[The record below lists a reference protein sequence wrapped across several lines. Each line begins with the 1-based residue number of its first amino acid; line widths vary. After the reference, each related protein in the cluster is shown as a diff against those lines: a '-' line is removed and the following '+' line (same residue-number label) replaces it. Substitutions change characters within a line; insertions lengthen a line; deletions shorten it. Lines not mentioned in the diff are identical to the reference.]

1 MCGRFSLTTAI
12 DRLLPRLQGQLP
24 PQLAEHYAP
33 RPLIRPGEPLLI
45 QRQQQGR
52 LEVSFAVW
60 GLLPA
65 WVKDPAGAPRPIN
78 ARSETVAEKASFRG
92 PWRHHRCLIP
102 ADAFFEKG
110 QRIAR
115 RDRAPFWLAGLWERW
130 LGADGSQLDSCC
142 ILTTRPNAL
151 IAPIHERMP
160 VLIPDGLEEAWL
172 APVHGAELRAL
183 EPLLEPWDPAGWLLE
198 PITSPITP
206 QSPPDT
212 AGAAKAPA
220 AGPAAVDRQQLSLS
234 LESP

>member
-1 MCGRFSLTTAI
+1 MCGRYSLTTAI
-12 DRLLPRLQGQLP
+12 DQLLPRLQGELP

-52 LEVSFAVW
+52 LEVSFVVW

-65 WVKDPAGAPRPIN
+65 WLKDPAGARRPIN

-130 LGADGSQLDSCC
+130 LGADGSQLDTCC
-142 ILTTRPNAL
+142 VLTTRPNAL

-160 VLIPDGLEEAWL
+160 VLIPDGLEVAWL
-172 APVHGAELRAL
+172 APVHGPELRAL
-183 EPLLEPWDPAGWLLE
+183 EPLLEPWDPAGWQME
-198 PITSPITP
+198 PIAATP
-206 QSPPDT
+206 
-212 AGAAKAPA
+212 AAAKPPSAR
-220 AGPAAVDRQQLSLS
+220 PAAVDSPQLSLS
-234 LESP
+234 LEPP

>member
-12 DRLLPRLQGQLP
+12 DRLLPRLQGELP

-65 WVKDPAGAPRPIN
+65 WVKDPADPRRPANRPIH

-92 PWRHHRCLIP
+92 AWRHHRCLIP

-115 RDRAPFWLAGLWERW
+115 HDRAPFWLAGLWERW

-160 VLIPDGLEEAWL
+160 VLIPDGLEAAWL
-172 APVHGAELRAL
+172 APAHGAELRAL
-183 EPLLEPWDPAGWLLE
+183 EPLLQPWDPGGWSIE
-198 PITSPITP
+198 PIAASPSAT
-206 QSPPDT
+206 QSP
-212 AGAAKAPA
+212 APR
-220 AGPAAVDRQQLSLS
+220 PAAVDRQQLSLS
-234 LESP
+234 LEPP

>member
-12 DRLLPRLQGQLP
+12 DQLLPRLQGPLP

-45 QRQQQGR
+45 QRQQQGQ
-52 LEVSFAVW
+52 LEVAFALW

-65 WVKDPAGAPRPIN
+65 WVKDPADPRPSAQRSLQRPIN

-102 ADAFFEKG
+102 ADAFHEKG
-110 QRIAR
+110 QRIGR
-115 RDRAPFWLAGLWERW
+115 GDGAPFWLGGLWERW
-130 LGADGSQLDSCC
+130 LGADGSQLDTCC

-151 IAPIHERMP
+151 VAPIHTRMP
-160 VLIPDGLEEAWL
+160 VMIPEGLEQAWL

-183 EPLLEPWDPAGWLLE
+183 EPLMEPWDPTGWLAEPLE
-198 PITSPITP
+198 PSRPATP
-206 QSPPDT
+206 WM
-212 AGAAKAPA
+212 
-220 AGPAAVDRQQLSLS
+220 DRLQLSLD
-234 LESP
+234 LP

>member
-12 DRLLPRLQGQLP
+12 DRLLPRLQGELP

-45 QRQQQGR
+45 QRQQLGR
-52 LEVSFAVW
+52 PEVAFALW

-65 WVKDPAGAPRPIN
+65 WVKDPQGAHRPIN

-110 QRIAR
+110 HRLAR
-115 RDRAPFWLAGLWERW
+115 RDGAPFWLGGLWERW

-142 ILTTRPNAL
+142 ILTTGPNGL
-151 IAPIHERMP
+151 IAPLHDRMP
-160 VLIPDGLEEAWL
+160 VLIPDGLEAAWL

-183 EPLLEPWDPAGWLLE
+183 EPLLAPWDPGGWL
-198 PITSPITP
+198 
-206 QSPPDT
+206 
-212 AGAAKAPA
+212 AKPL
-220 AGPAAVDRQQLSLS
+220 GRSQLSLD
-234 LESP
+234 LP

>member
-12 DRLLPRLQGQLP
+12 DQLLPRLQGQLP

-65 WVKDPAGAPRPIN
+65 WVKDPAGARRPIN

-115 RDRAPFWLAGLWERW
+115 RDQAPFWLAGLWERW
-130 LGADGSQLDSCC
+130 LGADGSQLDTCC

-151 IAPIHERMP
+151 IAPVHARMP
-160 VLIPDGLEEAWL
+160 VLIPDGLERPWL

-183 EPLLEPWDPAGWLLE
+183 EPLLEPWDPAGWQME
-198 PITSPITP
+198 PI
-206 QSPPDT
+206 
-212 AGAAKAPA
+212 AAIPA
-220 AGPAAVDRQQLSLS
+220 AAQSSSARPAAVDSPQLSLS
-234 LESP
+234 LEPP

>member
-12 DRLLPRLQGQLP
+12 DQLLPRLQGELP

-45 QRQQQGR
+45 QRHQQGR

-65 WVKDPAGAPRPIN
+65 WLKDPAGARRPIN
-78 ARSETVAEKASFRG
+78 ARAETVAEKASFRG

-130 LGADGSQLDSCC
+130 LGADGSQLDTCC
-142 ILTTRPNAL
+142 VLTTRPNAL

-160 VLIPDGLEEAWL
+160 VLIPAGLERPWL

-183 EPLLEPWDPAGWLLE
+183 EPLLEPWDPAGWQME
-198 PITSPITP
+198 PIAATP
-206 QSPPDT
+206 
-212 AGAAKAPA
+212 AAAKPPSAR
-220 AGPAAVDRQQLSLS
+220 PAAVDSPQLSLS
-234 LESP
+234 LEPP

>member
-65 WVKDPAGAPRPIN
+65 WVKDPADPRRPASRPIN
-78 ARSETVAEKASFRG
+78 ARAETVAEKASFRG

-115 RDRAPFWLAGLWERW
+115 CDRAPFWLAGLWERW

-151 IAPIHERMP
+151 IAPIHPRMP
-160 VLIPDGLEEAWL
+160 VLIPDGVEAAWL
-172 APVHGAELRAL
+172 APAHGAELRAL
-183 EPLLEPWDPAGWLLE
+183 EPLLEPWDPAGWLIE
-198 PITSPITP
+198 PIA
-206 QSPPDT
+206 
-212 AGAAKAPA
+212 AGPSAAKAPA
-220 AGPAAVDRQQLSLS
+220 ACPAAVDRQQLSLR

>member
-183 EPLLEPWDPAGWLLE
+183 EPLLEPWDPAGWLIE
-198 PITSPITP
+198 PIAASP
-206 QSPPDT
+206 S
-212 AGAAKAPA
+212 AAIAPA

-234 LESP
+234 LEPP

>member
-12 DRLLPRLQGQLP
+12 DRLLPRLQGELP

-45 QRQQQGR
+45 QRQQLGR
-52 LEVSFAVW
+52 PEVAFALW

-65 WVKDPAGAPRPIN
+65 WVKDPQGAHRPIN

-110 QRIAR
+110 HRLAR
-115 RDRAPFWLAGLWERW
+115 RDGAPFWLGGLWERW

-142 ILTTRPNAL
+142 ILTTGPNGL
-151 IAPIHERMP
+151 IAPLHDRMP
-160 VLIPDGLEEAWL
+160 VLIPDGLEAAWL

-183 EPLLEPWDPAGWLLE
+183 EPLLAPWDPGGWLAE
-198 PITSPITP
+198 PL
-206 QSPPDT
+206 
-212 AGAAKAPA
+212 
-220 AGPAAVDRQQLSLS
+220 DRLQLSLD
-234 LESP
+234 LP

>member
-12 DRLLPRLQGQLP
+12 DQLLPRLQGELP
-24 PQLAEHYAP
+24 SQLAEHYAP

-65 WVKDPAGAPRPIN
+65 WVKDPAGARRPIN
-78 ARSETVAEKASFRG
+78 ARAETVAEKASFRS

-110 QRIAR
+110 QRVAR

-130 LGADGSQLDSCC
+130 LGADGSQLDTCC

-160 VLIPDGLEEAWL
+160 VLIPAGLERPWL

-183 EPLLEPWDPAGWLLE
+183 EPLLEPWDPAGWQME
-198 PITSPITP
+198 PI
-206 QSPPDT
+206 
-212 AGAAKAPA
+212 AATPA
-220 AGPAAVDRQQLSLS
+220 AAQSSSARPAAVDRQQLSLS
-234 LESP
+234 LEPP

>member
-12 DRLLPRLQGQLP
+12 DQLLPRLQGELP
-24 PQLAEHYAP
+24 PELAEHYAP
-33 RPLIRPGEPLLI
+33 RPLIRPGEPLLL
-45 QRQQQGR
+45 QRLQQGR
-52 LEVSFAVW
+52 PEVAFALW

-65 WVKDPAGAPRPIN
+65 WVKDPAHRPVHRPIN

-115 RDRAPFWLAGLWERW
+115 RDGAPFWLGGLWERW
-130 LGADGSQLDSCC
+130 LGADGSQLDTCC

-160 VLIPDGLEEAWL
+160 VLIPDGLEAAWL

-183 EPLLEPWDPAGWLLE
+183 EPLMEPWDPAGWLME
-198 PITSPITP
+198 PI
-206 QSPPDT
+206 
-212 AGAAKAPA
+212 AATPA
-220 AGPAAVDRQQLSLS
+220 AARPSAASSRPPAVDRQQLSLE
-234 LESP
+234 LP

>member
-12 DRLLPRLQGQLP
+12 DRLLPRLQGELP
-24 PQLAEHYAP
+24 PALAEHYAP
-33 RPLIRPGEPLLI
+33 RPQIRPGEPLLI

-52 LEVSFAVW
+52 LEVAFALW

-65 WVKDPAGAPRPIN
+65 WVKDPADPRRPAHRPIN

-110 QRIAR
+110 HRIAR
-115 RDRAPFWLAGLWERW
+115 RDGEPFWLGGLWERW
-130 LGADGSQLDSCC
+130 LGADGSQLDTCC

-151 IAPIHERMP
+151 IAPLHERMP
-160 VLIPDGLEEAWL
+160 VLIPDGLEAAWL

-183 EPLLEPWDPAGWLLE
+183 EPLLDPWDPAGWRVE
-198 PITSPITP
+198 PLVRSQQP
-206 QSPPDT
+206 
-212 AGAAKAPA
+212 AP
-220 AGPAAVDRQQLSLS
+220 GVDRRQLSLD
-234 LESP
+234 LP

>member
-12 DRLLPRLQGQLP
+12 DRLLPRLQGELP
-24 PQLAEHYAP
+24 PQLVEHYAP
-33 RPLIRPGEPLLI
+33 RALIRPGEPLLI

-52 LEVSFAVW
+52 LEVAFALW

-65 WVKDPAGAPRPIN
+65 WVKDPLDSRRPAHRPIN

-92 PWRHHRCLIP
+92 PWRHHRCLVP

-115 RDRAPFWLAGLWERW
+115 ADGAPFWLGGLWERW

-151 IAPIHERMP
+151 IAPLHDRMP
-160 VLIPDGLEEAWL
+160 VLIPDGLEQAWL
-172 APVHGAELRAL
+172 APVHGVELRAL
-183 EPLLEPWDPAGWLLE
+183 EALLEPWDPAGWRCE
-198 PITSPITP
+198 PIP
-206 QSPPDT
+206 
-212 AGAAKAPA
+212 PA
-220 AGPAAVDRQQLSLS
+220 ANRQQLSLA
-234 LESP
+234 LP